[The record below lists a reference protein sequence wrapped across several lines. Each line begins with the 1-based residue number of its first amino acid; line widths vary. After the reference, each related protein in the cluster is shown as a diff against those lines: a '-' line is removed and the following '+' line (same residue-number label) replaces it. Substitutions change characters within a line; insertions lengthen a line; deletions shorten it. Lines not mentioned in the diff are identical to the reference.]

1 MIMLADKIIML
12 RKKAGWSQEELA
24 EKLNVTR
31 QSVSKWEGNQ
41 SIPDLDKIL
50 KLSEI
55 FEVSTDYLLKDT
67 ASASEGEISAVS
79 APAEQKE
86 ETLRSVSAA
95 EAKTFFAGKVRVAK
109 VYATAVFLC
118 VISPITLI
126 FLGGISEMASGFPLS
141 ENAAGALGL
150 CVLLVLVA
158 IAVMMFI
165 WGGSQGKVFKYLEE
179 EPFILAPEAL
189 DLFKEKYND
198 YQKTYTV
205 MLIVATSLCILA
217 VLPLLLVAILSG
229 DDLMLVFMVDILL
242 LCVAVACILFVYF
255 GSIQSAFHILMQKEE
270 YTVAAKRRAPL
281 IRTVG
286 PFYWSLVTAIF
297 LAYSFITD
305 DWSRGWIIW
314 AVAGVLYAA
323 VAQVCRYLDRKKA
336 EKMQ

>member
-50 KLSEI
+50 KLSVI
-55 FEVSTDYLLKDT
+55 FQVSTDYLLKD
-67 ASASEGEISAVS
+67 AADSEGGISAVS
-79 APAEQKE
+79 ASAEQKE

-95 EAKTFFAGKVRVAK
+95 EAKAFFTGKVRVAK
-109 VYATAVFLC
+109 VYAAAVFLC

-126 FLGGISEMASGFPLS
+126 LLGGLSEMASGFPLS

-165 WGGSQGKVFKYLEE
+165 WGDSQGKDFKYLEE
-179 EPFILAPEAL
+179 DPFILASEAL
-189 DLFKEKYND
+189 DLFKERYKD
-198 YQKTYTV
+198 YQKTYTA

-229 DDLMLVFMVDILL
+229 EDLMLVFMVGILL
-242 LCVAVACILFVYF
+242 LCVAVACILFIYF

-281 IRTVG
+281 IRTIG
-286 PFYWSLVTAIF
+286 PLYWSLVTAIF

-305 DWSRGWIIW
+305 DWSRGWIVW
-314 AVAGVLYAA
+314 AVSGVLYAA

-336 EKMQ
+336 EKCNR

>member
-55 FEVSTDYLLKDT
+55 FQVSTDYLLKD
-67 ASASEGEISAVS
+67 AADSEGEISAVS
-79 APAEQKE
+79 ASAEQKE

-95 EAKTFFAGKVRVAK
+95 EARTFFTGKVRVAK
-109 VYATAVFLC
+109 VYAAAVFLC

-126 FLGGISEMASGFPLS
+126 LLGGLSEMASGFPLS

-165 WGGSQGKVFKYLEE
+165 WGGSQGKGFKYLEE

-205 MLIVATSLCILA
+205 MLIVATSLCILT

-229 DDLMLVFMVDILL
+229 DDLMLVFMVGILL